1 MCVGWGGCTDV
12 RRTPCKPPISTSW
25 NICRTGTSH
34 LKGVQQRAD
43 TTVRSA
49 LHRTLY
55 LSWQILLQ
63 LLWFQCRK
71 RAKTSFERNSAEAY
85 RSVCNMKITSL
96 LLHFSEPEEDV
107 LFSRFICAQ
116 RGCIDLF
123 YTVRLLKMSQ
133 AARALHMLTQGGAK
147 GGNKWEQV
155 SVIKVDFI
163 EIFIKNESN
172 RSVQQAYQTSH
183 KAHLKEKEQFHSV

>member
-71 RAKTSFERNSAEAY
+71 RANTSFERNFAEAY

-107 LFSRFICAQ
+107 LFSRVICAQ

-123 YTVRLLKMSQ
+123 CTVRLLKMSQ

-147 GGNKWEQV
+147 GRQQMRTSQCNKGWFYWN
-155 SVIKVDFI
+155 I
-163 EIFIKNESN
+163 
-172 RSVQQAYQTSH
+172 Y
-183 KAHLKEKEQFHSV
+183 